1 MTKKILSTLAL
12 SLAMLTASAQSQPN
26 RLIVHQKS
34 GGFASYRIGSVDS
47 LSFYNIEGE
56 SALT

>member
-26 RLIVHQKS
+26 RLIVHQQ
-34 GGFASYRIGSVDS
+34 SV
-47 LSFYNIEGE
+47 
-56 SALT
+56 